1 MFKPLDDLFDFNHD
15 GNMDRIETAAE
26 LAYMDEIGMLTNKS
40 EDKFLSNDEEDLFA
54 DEMDELEIA
63 GLDIMELAMMDSD
76 ERKEA
81 IEDAGLNPDDYDFD
95 WVLTNFGLDLIKI
108 FHSIVKFIF
117 ELSKHIIAI
126 SVNPLYNRID

>member
-1 MFKPLDDLFDFNHD
+1 MTCLILT
-15 GNMDRIETAAE
+15 MMEIWIELKQRQNLHTWMK
-26 LAYMDEIGMLTNKS
+26 LVTNKS
-40 EDKFLSNDEEDLFA
+40 EDKFLSKDEEDLFA

-95 WVLTNFGLDLIKI
+95 
-108 FHSIVKFIF
+108 
-117 ELSKHIIAI
+117 
-126 SVNPLYNRID
+126 

>member
-1 MFKPLDDLFDFNHD
+1 MILATGGKYMFEPFDDLFDFNHD

-26 LAYMDEIGMLTNKS
+26 LAYMDEIGMLINKS

-95 WVLTNFGLDLIKI
+95 
-108 FHSIVKFIF
+108 
-117 ELSKHIIAI
+117 
-126 SVNPLYNRID
+126 